1 MRKGVLLNV
10 TLWVEGEDEPSADFA
25 ERAARAARQ
34 IVRAGAA
41 ARPELR
47 VRVRRVEE
55 ARDRD
60 EERGD
65 D

>member
-10 TLWVEGEDEPSADFA
+10 TLWVEGEDEPAADFA
-25 ERAARAARQ
+25 ERAAHAARR

-41 ARPELR
+41 EHPELR